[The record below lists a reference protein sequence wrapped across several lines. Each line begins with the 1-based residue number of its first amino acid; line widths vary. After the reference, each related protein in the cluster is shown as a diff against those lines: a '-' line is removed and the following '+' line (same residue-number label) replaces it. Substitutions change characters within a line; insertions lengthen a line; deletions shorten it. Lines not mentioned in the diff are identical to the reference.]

1 MNQKKIPGHEI
12 VKNKVEKV
20 DSRIE
25 IEAVKEDFDT
35 ETYLFHL
42 GKDGKKCEVALS
54 RDLLDDL
61 RDCNAPKGSHYWQSL
76 ERELTYKI
84 ITSMQFSGFIPFSSD
99 IFFEDNQDWEEKGV
113 ASIPFCCSANGYEI
127 FQRGLKKLYDHL
139 LFLKCDTGHL
149 NIAFPY
155 EEDMQ
160 RIGRMIAYRE
170 DEINKEG
177 SDAQFKD
184 SISLCSRRHL
194 KAALLIEFVGL
205 EDELKKEYPKAFN
218 DGITQKVKE
227 IFGFLTSDVFEK
239 VRIPEYLEGIKPT
252 PVKVVPKS
260 TNCKVYDVVLSF
272 AGEDRK
278 HAEKLASL
286 LKSGG
291 FKVFYDKYEEATL
304 WGKDLY
310 EHLSEVYSK
319 HGKYCVMF
327 LSVYYAKKQW
337 TTHERKSAQERA
349 FNENKEYILPIRI
362 DNTEIPGIHGTIGYL
377 DLREKTIEEI
387 YNILRGKLSE

>member
-205 EDELKKEYPKAFN
+205 EDELKK
-218 DGITQKVKE
+218 
-227 IFGFLTSDVFEK
+227 
-239 VRIPEYLEGIKPT
+239 
-252 PVKVVPKS
+252 
-260 TNCKVYDVVLSF
+260 
-272 AGEDRK
+272 
-278 HAEKLASL
+278 
-286 LKSGG
+286 GG

-349 FNENKEYILPIRI
+349 FNENKEYILPITI
-362 DNTEIPGIHGTIGYL
+362 DKAEKPGIHGTIGYL
-377 DLREKTIEEI
+377 DLREK
-387 YNILRGKLSE
+387 L